1 MAAPIWFDEKAYLSN
16 KAAQLN
22 TIKYDGK
29 SDWTAADV
37 TAAFGSMTAYEH
49 FLASGNAE
57 NISPNTGFD
66 VAEYLAAK
74 AAQLNDAKFEGR
86 TDWDEA
92 SVLASFNKAGIS
104 AWDHY
109 VKYGTTEGINPS
121 NGFDTSAYLEAKAA
135 QLNAMNDGAGYEGR
149 TDWTAAQVA
158 ESFQQA
164 GISALEH
171 YYLAG
176 QSEGLTIPA
185 VPAGEQV
192 TTDFNPYEDS
202 GNDPEKPGETYE
214 LTEGWD
220 NVTGTANDDTFNAE
234 LGALNAQDRIDG
246 GDGNDTLHA
255 YVADSL
261 LGGGNYAVNPRIEN
275 VENLFFTAQGSTT
288 DGGGDNLTG
297 AAIDFDR
304 VQLAD
309 GKTMT
314 IGSVDS
320 RGDLSIED
328 VRHNSNKTVIRF
340 QDADPG
346 VGLEVYFR
354 PQNIAAENPNTDSV
368 MHIQLMDVRGA
379 QEDGQ
384 PLKENPFDTFTF
396 QYTDNSDVVRNVT
409 LKLGR
414 VSGDASYD
422 DLVAAFND
430 ALAASGYG
438 DVISA
443 SLGTAFRSEA
453 SLDGVHYSSDL
464 GYTVKL
470 ECSSGSITT
479 RDENGVQLE
488 GTGWGVSSG
497 TMPDMGGITWGISA
511 NSATDCPLTST
522 TLELSGAGHVDFSD
536 NAQCLPN
543 LIQGSS
549 AGDVIIGSTAN
560 ANGVER
566 IDVKMDEGSWLSALA
581 STNEALRMVT
591 VEGRDI
597 DGDGKAENGSLF
609 IGDWNGRGS
618 LKGDGSASTWTDA
631 ASLLSSGANAGN
643 VAGLV
648 DVAVFDGASYAGD
661 INVAASITS
670 HSYDKYLKGVD
681 GDESGLGNPPVDG
694 YDGFAYNTGAG
705 DDVINMTVSGAVAA
719 DNDFKLNINTGAG
732 NDLVAFRYD
741 DAITGN
747 QGTSQKGLQNVTIST
762 GEGDDTVWF
771 YGGAKGTGGAD
782 SDGSAVISAG
792 AGNDVIYVNQQEFF
806 TGEDQRQLDSSAYNA
821 VWVLNTTGTQ
831 VGIAGLE
838 GATMNNDLS
847 SGQSQFNVNV
857 PQGSTLQVTVSFKG
871 FEATVDVDG
880 VNGTTVS
887 ADAVNQAIIRAVEND
902 PVLGN
907 LLSAKDGAGNSLI
920 IESLING
927 QMTPGDLEISFGV
940 RDADGKVTP
949 GGITANNRYDPQFAT
964 DSSSNPF
971 QGNNSTDTQAVVD
984 GGAGNDL
991 IVIGPNGERDV
1002 VVLGGGDDVLV
1013 GFKSGEDKL
1022 NVAGLLNAIT
1032 EKEPFAQ
1039 AGTVTTLTNNSA
1051 AITDFSKTL
1060 PDDKNEDGIYSQ
1072 TEINT
1077 FLSEG
1082 TLKLG
1087 FTGAESGD
1095 KAVVL
1100 LHNQNAAGQ
1109 HVYTILQVT
1118 PNGSDV
1124 SATVIGSLTLG
1135 AGESLDIRD
1144 LVVSN
1149 DLGAVDSGAGLPGI
1163 TVTPGTDGKVP
1174 GVDSGATVSGTENN
1188 DTFDALSSDLK
1199 AQDGTQ
1205 ITKIEGGAGNDT
1217 FNVKGDMGSIVIDGG
1232 AGSDEVVMGKAGGTV
1247 TVAGVEKV
1255 DASAATND
1263 VTVKHDG
1270 DNTLSSFTGGTG
1282 SDFAVADTANDATL
1296 EGGDGANML
1305 MGGKLMF
1312 AGAASEL
1319 RDGVYAESEAA
1330 DLTGGKINAH
1340 VNTVFNGDSA
1350 NWLGDAKKLFSDHN
1364 VLDAHGLDGADMVAS
1379 STMDTFLFQN
1389 GNISGK
1395 DREAPSAEAT
1405 IHSFKVGEDSILL
1418 MGQGDMAKTVTSA
1431 DSAFIGEIS
1440 SAITVAKGND
1450 NSEATITINWSE
1462 LKTDVS
1468 AWNSQTLSD
1477 VAQTTIHLVGIQGW
1491 DGDTSDLADFFGTAT
1506 QNA

>member
-202 GNDPEKPGETYE
+202 GNDPEKPGKTYE

-328 VRHNSNKTVIRF
+328 VRHNSNETVIRF

-354 PQNIAAENPNTDSV
+354 PQNIVSEDATTTGKLYLQLIDAVGAAE
-368 MHIQLMDVRGA
+368 
-379 QEDGQ
+379 
-384 PLKENPFDTFTF
+384 
-396 QYTDNSDVVRNVT
+396 
-409 LKLGR
+409 
-414 VSGDASYD
+414 
-422 DLVAAFND
+422 
-430 ALAASGYG
+430 ALAA
-438 DVISA
+438 
-443 SLGTAFRSEA
+443 GTDSEA
-453 SLDGVHYSSDL
+453 GALRDNPYTGFQFTLNGKTYTLDFGVYNSTTDDTPTYEELAEQIQAAIRANAELKGLGLEVSIGSDFEA
-464 GYTVKL
+464 TVGIGQY
-470 ECSSGSITT
+470 EGTRVNGQTIVITT
-479 RDENGVQLE
+479 EQGELIGGNWIAANGLPP
-488 GTGWGVSSG
+488 TNSTSATMANPSS
-497 TMPDMGGITWGISA
+497 
-511 NSATDCPLTST
+511 TDCPLTST

-771 YGGAKGTGGAD
+771 YGDAKGTGGAD

-927 QMTPGDLEISFGV
+927 QMTPGDLKISFGV

-964 DSSSNPF
+964 DSSSNLF

-1163 TVTPGTDGKVP
+1163 TVTPGADGKVP

-1340 VNTVFNGDSA
+1340 VNTVFNGDGA

-1468 AWNSQTLSD
+1468 AWASQTLSD

-1491 DGDTSDLADFFGTAT
+1491 DGDTSALADFFGTTT

>member
-328 VRHNSNKTVIRF
+328 VRHNSNETVIRF

-354 PQNIAAENPNTDSV
+354 PQNIVSEDATTTGKLYLQLIDAVGAAE
-368 MHIQLMDVRGA
+368 
-379 QEDGQ
+379 
-384 PLKENPFDTFTF
+384 
-396 QYTDNSDVVRNVT
+396 
-409 LKLGR
+409 
-414 VSGDASYD
+414 
-422 DLVAAFND
+422 
-430 ALAASGYG
+430 ALAA
-438 DVISA
+438 
-443 SLGTAFRSEA
+443 GTDSEA
-453 SLDGVHYSSDL
+453 GALRDNPYTGFQFTLNGKTYTLDFGVYNSTTDDTPTYEELAEQIQAAIRANAELKGLGLEVSIGSDFEA
-464 GYTVKL
+464 TVGIGQY
-470 ECSSGSITT
+470 EGTRVNGQTIVITT
-479 RDENGVQLE
+479 EQGELIGGNWIAANGLPP
-488 GTGWGVSSG
+488 TNSTSATMANPSS
-497 TMPDMGGITWGISA
+497 
-511 NSATDCPLTST
+511 TDCPLTST

-609 IGDWNGRGS
+609 IGDWSGRGS

-771 YGGAKGTGGAD
+771 YGDAKGTGGAD

-949 GGITANNRYDPQFAT
+949 GGITANNRYDPRFAT
-964 DSSSNPF
+964 DSSSKPF

-1163 TVTPGTDGKVP
+1163 TVTPGADGKVP

-1199 AQDGTQ
+1199 ALDGTQ

-1340 VNTVFNGDSA
+1340 VNTVFNGDGA

-1418 MGQGDMAKTVTSA
+1418 MGKGDMAKTVTSA
-1431 DSAFIGEIS
+1431 DSAFISEIS

-1450 NSEATITINWSE
+1450 NSEATITIKWSE

-1468 AWNSQTLSD
+1468 AWASQTLSD